1 MNYQETLAYLFE
13 RLPMFQRI
21 GKSAFKKDLSN
32 TLKLCEALGNPQN
45 KFTSIHIAGTN
56 GKGSTAHSL
65 ASIMQESSYKTG
77 LYTSPH
83 LKSFTERI
91 KINGKDAAEDYIVD
105 FVHLHKDLIENIR
118 PSFFEIT
125 VAMAFDYFAKEKVD
139 IAVLEVGM
147 GGRFDSTNVID
158 PILSVI
164 TSIDL
169 DHMEFLGPDISSI
182 AFEKAGIIKNERPV
196 VISEWQEES
205 APIFIEKAKQCQAEI
220 YFAEDDVE
228 IESKGDGKYLVK
240 SEYLND
246 IIDFELKGDYQIHNL
261 PGIIKSAELLNYLG
275 YEIKAKSICG
285 GLEKVIRNTGIKG
298 RWQILSK
305 EPWIICDTGHNE
317 EGMRYILNQIHNYKF
332 NKLIAILGFVN
343 DKDIHKILDFWPKDT
358 LFIFCQANIPRAM
371 NTDEIIKIAEDK
383 NLRFSIKK
391 DVNNAIELAQQKASK
406 NDFIFIGGSTFVI
419 AEIKDL

>member
-45 KFTSIHIAGTN
+45 KFKSIHIAGTN

-65 ASIMQESSYKTG
+65 ASILQESSYKTG

-91 KINGKDAAEDYIVD
+91 KINGVEVSEDYIVE
-105 FVHLHKDLIENIR
+105 FVHLHNELIEDIR

-205 APIFIEKAKQCQAEI
+205 APIFIEKAKQCQSEI

-240 SEYLND
+240 SEIFYD

-261 PGIIKSAELLNYLG
+261 PGIIKSAELLNFLG
-275 YEIKAKSICG
+275 YEIKTKSICI

-317 EGMRYILNQIHNYKF
+317 EGMRYILNQINNYKF
-332 NKLIAILGFVN
+332 DKLIAVLGFVN
-343 DKDIHKILDFWPKDT
+343 DKNINKILDFWPKDT

-383 NLRFSIKK
+383 NLCFLIKK
-391 DVNNAIELAQQKASK
+391 DVNKAIELAEQKASI
-406 NDFIFIGGSTFVI
+406 NDFIFVGGSTFVI

>member
-21 GKSAFKKDLSN
+21 GKSAFKKDLTN
-32 TLKLCEALGNPQN
+32 TLKLCEALGNPQ
-45 KFTSIHIAGTN
+45 KKITSIHIAGTN
-56 GKGSTAHSL
+56 GKGSTAHAL
-65 ASIMQESSYKTG
+65 ASILQESSYKTG

-91 KINGKDAAEDYIVD
+91 KINGNEVSEAYIVD
-105 FVHLHKDLIENIR
+105 FVELHKELIEDIK

-125 VAMAFDYFAKEKVD
+125 VAMAFDYFAKEEVD

-147 GGRFDSTNVID
+147 GGRFDSTNVVD

-169 DHMEFLGPDISSI
+169 DHMEFLGPDIPSI

-205 APIFIEKAKQCQAEI
+205 APIFIEIAKQCRSEI
-220 YFAEDDVE
+220 YFAEDDIE
-228 IESKGDGKYLVK
+228 IEPKGNGKFLVK
-240 SEYLND
+240 SELIHD
-246 IIDFELKGDYQIHNL
+246 SIDFELKGDYQIHNL

-275 YEIKAKSICG
+275 FQIKTKSMVMGLAK
-285 GLEKVIRNTGIKG
+285 VTRNTGIKG

-305 EPWIICDTGHNE
+305 DPWLVCDTGHNE

-332 NKLIAILGFVN
+332 DKLIAVLGFVN
-343 DKDIHKILDFWPKDT
+343 DKNIHKILDFWPKDT
-358 LFIFCQANIPRAM
+358 FFIFCQANIPRAM
-371 NTDEIIKIAEDK
+371 HTDDILKIAEEK
-383 NLRFSIKK
+383 NLHYLIIS
-391 DVNNAIELAQQKASK
+391 DVNKAIERARGDASK
-406 NDFIFIGGSTFVI
+406 NDFIFIGGSTFVV
-419 AEIKDL
+419 AEINEL